1 MSVMFKRFEDIKAW
15 KLANVLTLEIYKILK
30 NNKDYEYKNQIQ
42 SASVSIMNNIAEGF
56 EVVSK
61 KAFYNHLRIAKGS
74 CGEVRSMLIL
84 GSQLGYFSDVEFE
97 DLVAKATETS
107 KLIYGLMQSLKQP
120 SQLFEVCTL

>member
-15 KLANVLTLEIYKILK
+15 KLANILTLEIYRSLK
-30 NNKDYEYKNQIQ
+30 DNKDYEYKNQIQ

-56 EVVSK
+56 ESASK
-61 KAFYNHLRIAKGS
+61 KAFYNYLRIAKGS

-84 GSQLGYFSDVEFE
+84 GAQLNYISEE
-97 DLVAKATETS
+97 ESKSLIAQAIETS

-120 SQLFEVCTL
+120 S